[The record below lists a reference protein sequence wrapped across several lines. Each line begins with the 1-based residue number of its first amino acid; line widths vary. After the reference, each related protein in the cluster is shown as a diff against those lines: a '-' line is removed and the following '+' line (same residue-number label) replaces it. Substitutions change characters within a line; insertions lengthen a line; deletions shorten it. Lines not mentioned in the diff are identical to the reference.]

1 MNLKTKHISSQ
12 HVFGYMKYILYPDDY
27 KPQVNRGK
35 KIVSLPEVVG
45 RGYGT
50 FWNWKGRYRAVKGS
64 RASKKSKTTALWF
77 ITNMMK
83 YPDANTLV
91 VRKTYRTLKDSCFT
105 ELKWAIHR
113 LGVDAFWDVKESP
126 LEMTYKPTGQ
136 KIYFRGLDDPLKVT
150 SITVDQ
156 GCLCWMWIEEAYEIS
171 SEDDFN
177 MLDESIRGAV
187 PEGSDLFKQITLTF
201 NPWNEHHWLKKRFFD
216 NPDDETLALTTNYMC
231 NEWLDAAD
239 RKVFETMKKQNPRRY
254 RVAGLGDWG
263 IVDGLVYENWK
274 EEAFEIIS
282 KADFLDLDEAE
293 QKAKNYVFKESV
305 KSAFGLDFGYTND
318 PAALFVGF
326 IDTKDKKIYVYDEM
340 YAAGLS
346 NERIANN
353 VQSMGYGKERII
365 ADSAEPKSIDQL
377 KGLGLKVKGAEKGKD
392 SVNHGIQFIQ
402 DYEIIIHPRCVNF
415 LTEISNYTWDKD
427 KLGNKLNRPIDDF
440 NHLMDAMRYALEKF
454 IAKGGRW
461 MY

>member
-1 MNLKTKHISSQ
+1 
-12 HVFGYMKYILYPDDY
+12 MKYILYPDDY

-231 NEWLDAAD
+231 NEWLDSAD

>member
-113 LGVDAFWDVKESP
+113 LEVDAFWDVKESP

-231 NEWLDAAD
+231 NEWLDSAD

>member
-1 MNLKTKHISSQ
+1 MKTKRISSQ

-45 RGYGT
+45 RGYGS